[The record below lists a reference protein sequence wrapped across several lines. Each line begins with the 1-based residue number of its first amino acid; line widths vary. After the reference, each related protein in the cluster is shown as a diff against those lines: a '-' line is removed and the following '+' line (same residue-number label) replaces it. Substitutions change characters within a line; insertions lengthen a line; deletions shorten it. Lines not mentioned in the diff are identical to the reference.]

1 MNYENRKLLAE
12 TAALAGELML
22 TSGAE
27 THRAE
32 STMSHILK
40 KGTNANVTTLALTTS
55 IMITIEDEHST
66 PLTIVRRIF
75 GGSIKLSRIVQVN
88 EISRNF
94 CNDKI
99 TLEEAY
105 QKLQQIPPREYNP
118 AIYNLATIGI
128 AVGFVMFFGG
138 SFLDIL
144 ASICTSAVLAAL
156 ITLCK
161 HFHVGGFVLNCSS
174 SAALAFACMVLKNTF
189 LPTIDTDIVII
200 GTIMTLVPGVAI
212 TNAIRDTLQGDYIS
226 GCARILEA
234 FLTASAIAIGVGFG
248 ILLFQLF

>member
-1 MNYENRKLLAE
+1 MNYEHRKLLAE

-32 STMSHILK
+32 STMSHILQ
-40 KGTNANVTTLALTTS
+40 KGTNARVTTLALTTS
-55 IMITIEDEHST
+55 IMITIEDENSI

-88 EISRNF
+88 EISRKF
-94 CNDKI
+94 CNNTI

-105 QKLQQIPPREYNP
+105 QQLQQIPAREYSP
-118 AIYNLATIGI
+118 TLYNLATIGI
-128 AVGFVMFFGG
+128 AIGFVMFFGG
-138 SFLDIL
+138 SFLDII
-144 ASICTSAVLAAL
+144 ASIGTSAVLAAM

-161 HFHVGGFVLNCSS
+161 HFHMGGFVLNCFS
-174 SAALAFACMVLKNTF
+174 SAGLAFTCMLLKHTI
-189 LPTIDTDIVII
+189 LPSIDTDIVII
-200 GTIMTLVPGVAI
+200 GSIMSLVPGVAI

-248 ILLFQLF
+248 MLLFKLF

>member
-1 MNYENRKLLAE
+1 MNYEHRKRLAE

-40 KGTNANVTTLALTTS
+40 KGTPARVTTLALTTS
-55 IMITIEDEHST
+55 IMITIEDEHSN
-66 PLTIVRRIF
+66 PLTIVRRIS
-75 GGSIKLSRIVQVN
+75 GGSIKLSRITRVN

-105 QKLQQIPPREYNP
+105 QQLLQIPPREYSP
-118 AIYNLATIGI
+118 TLYNIATIGI

-138 SFLDIL
+138 SVLDII
-144 ASICTSAVLAAL
+144 ATICTSAVLAAL

-161 HFHVGGFVLNCSS
+161 HFHIGGFVLNCASS
-174 SAALAFACMVLKNTF
+174 TGLAFTCMF
-189 LPTIDTDIVII
+189 LQHFFFPGIDTDIVII
-200 GTIMTLVPGVAI
+200 GSIMSLVPGVAI
-212 TNAIRDTLQGDYIS
+212 TNAIRDTLQGDYVS
-226 GCARILEA
+226 GCARMLEA

-248 ILLFQLF
+248 ILLFHLF